1 MTKQNLNIV
10 MNAKGGISKSFVSAL
25 LLEFLSDKS
34 KAIGI
39 DTDPNNHSL
48 SDIESLDVN
57 FLNIMPDGNEVDL
70 KKFDD
75 LTMFLIEDEKIK
87 NRHVVVDIG
96 ATTFTPFFQYVNES
110 GIFEILNQSYNI
122 FVHIPVAGG
131 EAMKDTLNGMDQMIE
146 AFGDSCSYI
155 VWANEHF
162 GDLKDAEGNSFE
174 ELPQYTKHKEKIFG
188 LVYMRKRDVLF
199 SAAIEKM
206 KKSKKI
212 FADVNMDTS
221 FNLLDKSRLHR
232 VKKEYWEILDVI
244 IPTGSHTNK
253 KEEDK

>member
-1 MTKQNLNIV
+1 M
-10 MNAKGGISKSFVSAL
+10 
-25 LLEFLSDKS
+25 
-34 KAIGI
+34 
-39 DTDPNNHSL
+39 PN
-48 SDIESLDVN
+48 
-57 FLNIMPDGNEVDL
+57 GNEIDL
-70 KKFDD
+70 KKFDS
-75 LTMFLIEDEKIK
+75 LTMYLLESEKTK
-87 NRHVVVDIG
+87 NKDVVVDIG

-110 GIFEILNQSYNI
+110 GIFEILNQTYNI

-131 EAMKDTLNGMDQMIE
+131 QSMADTLSGMDQMIE

-199 SAAIEKM
+199 SAVIEKL
-206 KKSKKI
+206 KTSKKI
-212 FADVNMDTS
+212 FADVNMDPS

-232 VKKEYWEILDVI
+232 MKKAYWELLSLI
-244 IPTGSHTNK
+244 IPTGSSTSK
-253 KEEDK
+253 KEEDKK